1 MNTDVI
7 RRKLRDFRT
16 RAATIAELSET
27 GEAKIDEI
35 TPLLQDRH
43 EGVRWSAIR
52 ILSEIADLRAVGPL
66 LSLLEQ
72 EKNVSDVALALESI
86 TGQTFGDDLLAWKQW
101 AMQTSDCPTES
112 IPNLLSDAELIAAAT
127 EDLPVTVSGSGLE
140 FSVSVKLDEGRSQQI
155 WVDFSHQ
162 DSNGHALVKLSTPC
176 GNADPSHYEAALK
189 LNMSIS
195 FGAIAI
201 AALDETLCFAVTNTH
216 LRLTAHAEDIAN
228 SIMSLAQ
235 HGDSVEKMLSN
246 EDTY

>member
-1 MNTDVI
+1 LESENRIMNTDVI

-162 DSNGHALVKLSTPC
+162 DCETEYAMWQRRSESLRSSAEIKYVDLLRRHCHRRAGRDVMLRGDQYPPAPDRTRRRHRQLNHVTRATWRLRRKDAL
-176 GNADPSHYEAALK
+176 
-189 LNMSIS
+189 
-195 FGAIAI
+195 
-201 AALDETLCFAVTNTH
+201 
-216 LRLTAHAEDIAN
+216 
-228 SIMSLAQ
+228 
-235 HGDSVEKMLSN
+235 
-246 EDTY
+246 